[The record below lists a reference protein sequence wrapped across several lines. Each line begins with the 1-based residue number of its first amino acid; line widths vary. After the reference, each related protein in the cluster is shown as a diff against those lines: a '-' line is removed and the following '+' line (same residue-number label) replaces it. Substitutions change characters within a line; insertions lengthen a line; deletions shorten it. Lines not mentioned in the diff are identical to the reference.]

1 MADLD
6 APMNAVAFG
15 HVLAAR
21 MPESIA
27 ERKTKAG
34 ACQAEPSEGTSA
46 EKMGKSYNSYIFE
59 TAKALNYIN
68 KILSPAIRAR
78 MISAQNTVKTG
89 LNFMIS

>member
-1 MADLD
+1 
-6 APMNAVAFG
+6 MNAVAFG

-27 ERKTKAG
+27 ERKTTAG
-34 ACQAEPSEGTSA
+34 ACQARPSDGTRT
-46 EKMGKSYNSYIFE
+46 EKTGKSYNSYIFE

-68 KILSPAIRAR
+68 KILSPHTIITS
-78 MISAQNTVKTG
+78 ISAQNTVETG